1 VTDEFR
7 SKLQVRQG
15 AIKPLWQIRRSRTAV
30 TPAPEQMC
38 IIKRKDIRLIS
49 LDAMIIFKLRVGV
62 HENENG
68 QKTFYLRVFCSMLLI
83 E

>member
-62 HENENG
+62 HDNG
-68 QKTFYLRVFCSMLLI
+68 QKTFYLLVFCSMLLI